1 MHPFAICGNTL
12 FTCYDYPCLEMI
24 CMRNLVAERA
34 QATHSV
40 FGIYICVCLCVC
52 VDMVQHHWS
61 HMKEMNDR
69 KQSELHFPQYLAHS

>member
-12 FTCYDYPCLEMI
+12 FTRYDYPCLEMI
-24 CMRNLVAERA
+24 CMCNLVAERA

-52 VDMVQHHWS
+52 VYVHHWS

-69 KQSELHFPQYLAHS
+69 KRSELHFTQYLAHS